1 MTKRIRVAHL
11 HSYLPFGG
19 VENHILNLCR
29 HFDSERFELEVCLF
43 RDGGPMLSVFED
55 AGITV
60 RVFNVVDGDGRI
72 VNSDQ
77 ARAFLAHLRSF
88 DIAHTWYGGGPL
100 NFGMQAA
107 QSLRIAVQVQSIEWL
122 VPAVDPGLD
131 AVILESDVLK
141 TIQEAAG
148 VPNRLVRINAGIDLA
163 RYNPATVQPFR
174 LFEGP
179 VVGRVSRLV
188 EEKDPET
195 FVRAAALVQARHPHT
210 NFVIAGDGPLRAQLE
225 ALAQRLG
232 ARITFLG
239 NCTNVP
245 AVLAAFDIFAY
256 PTLGDSFGF
265 VNAEALAMGKPVIS
279 TRVGAVPE
287 LVRDGETGFLIE
299 PQDAWGLAQCICYLL
314 NEPEIGRRMGSQGRQ
329 LIETKFDLKQEVTA
343 MADLYHELYHR
354 FLGAPEHIS
363 DAPAVDTAP
372 AAAEAQPATAPQH
385 RNGFSLQEAQAAA
398 EHALELAPTDI
409 NVLAAYGTVSVEAG
423 NYEGARSALL
433 RIQAQD
439 PECPAAL
446 ELQEAVS
453 LLPG

>member
-88 DIAHTWYGGGPL
+88 DVAHTWYGGGPL

-265 VNAEALAMGKPVIS
+265 VNAEAMAMGKPVIS
-279 TRVGAVPE
+279 TRVGSVPE

-385 RNGFSLQEAQAAA
+385 RNGFNLQEAQAAA

>member
-55 AGITV
+55 AGVTV

-88 DIAHTWYGGGPL
+88 DVAHTWYGGGPL

-148 VPNRLVRINAGIDLA
+148 VPNRLTRINAGIDLA
-163 RYNPATVQPFR
+163 RYNPASVQPFR
-174 LFEGP
+174 LFDGP

-265 VNAEALAMGKPVIS
+265 VNAEAMAMGKPVIS

-385 RNGFSLQEAQAAA
+385 RNGFNLQEAQAAA

>member
-265 VNAEALAMGKPVIS
+265 VNAEAMAMGKPVIS
-279 TRVGAVPE
+279 TRVGSVPE

-354 FLGAPEHIS
+354 FLGAPERIS

-372 AAAEAQPATAPQH
+372 AAAEPQPATAPQH
-385 RNGFSLQEAQAAA
+385 RNGFNLQEAQAAA

>member
-88 DIAHTWYGGGPL
+88 DVAHTWYGGGPL

-354 FLGAPEHIS
+354 FLGAPDRIS

-385 RNGFSLQEAQAAA
+385 RNGFNLQEAQAAA

>member
-29 HFDSERFELEVCLF
+29 HFDSTRFELEVCLF
-43 RDGGPMLSVFED
+43 REGGPMLSVFQD
-55 AGITV
+55 AGIPV

-72 VNSDQ
+72 VNGDQ

-131 AVILESDVLK
+131 AVILESEVLK
-141 TIQEAAG
+141 QIQEAAG
-148 VPNRLVRINAGIDLA
+148 VPNRLERINAGIDLA
-163 RYNPATVQPFR
+163 RYDPATVQPFR
-174 LFEGP
+174 RFDGP

-195 FVRAAALVQARHPHT
+195 FVRAAAIVQARHPQA
-210 NFVIAGDGPLRAQLE
+210 NFVIAGDGPLRPQLE
-225 ALAQRLG
+225 ALAQRLD

-239 NCTNVP
+239 NCANVP

-265 VNAEALAMGKPVIS
+265 VNAEAMAMGKPVIS
-279 TRVGAVPE
+279 TRVGSVPE

-314 NEPEIGRRMGSQGRQ
+314 NEPEIGRRMGCQGRH

-354 FLGAPEHIS
+354 FLGAPER
-363 DAPAVDTAP
+363 APDGTATDTAVV
-372 AAAEAQPATAPQH
+372 AAAQPAASAGQRPGAL
-385 RNGFSLQEAQAAA
+385 NLQQAQAAA

>member
-55 AGITV
+55 AGVTV

-88 DIAHTWYGGGPL
+88 DVAHTWYGGGPL

-148 VPNRLVRINAGIDLA
+148 VPNRLTRINAGIDLA

-225 ALAQRLG
+225 ALAKRLG

-265 VNAEALAMGKPVIS
+265 VNAEAMAMGKPVIS
-279 TRVGAVPE
+279 TRVGSVPE

-385 RNGFSLQEAQAAA
+385 RNGFNLQEAQAAA

>member
-88 DIAHTWYGGGPL
+88 DVAHTWYGGGPL

-265 VNAEALAMGKPVIS
+265 VNAEAMAMGKPVIS
-279 TRVGAVPE
+279 TRVGSVPE

-354 FLGAPEHIS
+354 FLGAPDRIS

-372 AAAEAQPATAPQH
+372 AAAEPQPATAPQH
-385 RNGFSLQEAQAAA
+385 RNGFNLQEAQAAA

>member
-55 AGITV
+55 AGVTV

-265 VNAEALAMGKPVIS
+265 VNAEAMAMGKPVIS

-372 AAAEAQPATAPQH
+372 AAAEPQPATAPQH
-385 RNGFSLQEAQAAA
+385 RNGLNLQEAQAAA

>member
-88 DIAHTWYGGGPL
+88 DVAHTWYGGGPL

-148 VPNRLVRINAGIDLA
+148 VPNRLTRINAGIDLA

-265 VNAEALAMGKPVIS
+265 VNAEAMAMGKPVIS

-385 RNGFSLQEAQAAA
+385 RNGFNLQEAQAAA

>member
-55 AGITV
+55 AGVTV

-88 DIAHTWYGGGPL
+88 DVAHTWYGGGPL

-265 VNAEALAMGKPVIS
+265 VNAEAMAMGKPVIS
-279 TRVGAVPE
+279 TRVGSVPE

-385 RNGFSLQEAQAAA
+385 RNGFNLQEAQAAA

>member
-55 AGITV
+55 AGVTV

-174 LFEGP
+174 LFDGP

-265 VNAEALAMGKPVIS
+265 VNAEAMAMGKPVIS

-385 RNGFSLQEAQAAA
+385 RNGFNLQEAQAAA

>member
-55 AGITV
+55 AGVTV

-88 DIAHTWYGGGPL
+88 DVAHTWYGGGPL

-265 VNAEALAMGKPVIS
+265 VNAEAMAMGKPVIS

-354 FLGAPEHIS
+354 FLGAPDRIS
-363 DAPAVDTAP
+363 DAPEVDTAP
-372 AAAEAQPATAPQH
+372 AAAEPQPATAPQH
-385 RNGFSLQEAQAAA
+385 RNGFNLQEAQAAA

>member
-88 DIAHTWYGGGPL
+88 DVAHTWYGGGPL

-174 LFEGP
+174 LFDGP

-265 VNAEALAMGKPVIS
+265 VNAEAMAMGKPVIS

-385 RNGFSLQEAQAAA
+385 RNGFNLQEAQAAA

>member
-55 AGITV
+55 AGVTV

-88 DIAHTWYGGGPL
+88 DVAHTWYGGGPL

-148 VPNRLVRINAGIDLA
+148 VPNRLARINAGIDLA

-265 VNAEALAMGKPVIS
+265 VNAEAMAMGKPVIS
-279 TRVGAVPE
+279 TRVGSVPE

-354 FLGAPEHIS
+354 FLGAPDRIS

-372 AAAEAQPATAPQH
+372 AAAEPQPATAPQH
-385 RNGFSLQEAQAAA
+385 RNGFNLQEAQAAA

>member
-55 AGITV
+55 AGVTV

-88 DIAHTWYGGGPL
+88 DVAHTWYGGGPL

-148 VPNRLVRINAGIDLA
+148 VPNRLTRINAGIDLA

-265 VNAEALAMGKPVIS
+265 VNAEAMAMGKPVIS

-354 FLGAPEHIS
+354 FLGAPDRIS

-372 AAAEAQPATAPQH
+372 AAAEPQPATAPQH
-385 RNGFSLQEAQAAA
+385 RNGFNLQEAQAAA

>member
-88 DIAHTWYGGGPL
+88 DVAHTWYGGGPL

-265 VNAEALAMGKPVIS
+265 VNAEAMAMGKPVIS
-279 TRVGAVPE
+279 TRVGSVPE

-354 FLGAPEHIS
+354 FLGAPERIS

-385 RNGFSLQEAQAAA
+385 RNGFNLQEAQAAA

>member
-55 AGITV
+55 AGVTV

-88 DIAHTWYGGGPL
+88 DVAHTWYGGGPL

-174 LFEGP
+174 LFDGP

-265 VNAEALAMGKPVIS
+265 VNAEAMAMGKPVIS
-279 TRVGAVPE
+279 TRVGSVPE

-354 FLGAPEHIS
+354 FLGAPDRIS

-372 AAAEAQPATAPQH
+372 AAAEPQPATAPQH
-385 RNGFSLQEAQAAA
+385 RNGFNLQEAQAAA

>member
-55 AGITV
+55 AGVTV

-163 RYNPATVQPFR
+163 RYNPASVQPFR
-174 LFEGP
+174 LFDGP

-232 ARITFLG
+232 TRITFLG

-265 VNAEALAMGKPVIS
+265 VNAEAMAMGKPVIS

-372 AAAEAQPATAPQH
+372 AAAEPQPATAPQH
-385 RNGFSLQEAQAAA
+385 RNGLNLQEAQAAA

>member
-55 AGITV
+55 AGVTV

-88 DIAHTWYGGGPL
+88 DVAHTWYGGGPL

-148 VPNRLVRINAGIDLA
+148 VPNRLTRINAGIDLA

-265 VNAEALAMGKPVIS
+265 VNAEAMAMGKPVIS

-354 FLGAPEHIS
+354 FLGAPDRIS

-372 AAAEAQPATAPQH
+372 AAAEPQPATAPQRH
-385 RNGFSLQEAQAAA
+385 NGFNLQEAQAAA

>member
-55 AGITV
+55 AGVTV

-141 TIQEAAG
+141 TIQETAG
-148 VPNRLVRINAGIDLA
+148 VPNRLTRINAGIDLA
-163 RYNPATVQPFR
+163 RYNPASVQPFR
-174 LFEGP
+174 LFDGP

-265 VNAEALAMGKPVIS
+265 VNAEAMAMGKPVIS

-385 RNGFSLQEAQAAA
+385 RNGFNLQEAQAAA

>member
-55 AGITV
+55 AGVTV

-148 VPNRLVRINAGIDLA
+148 VPNRLTRINAGIDLA
-163 RYNPATVQPFR
+163 RYNPASVQPFR
-174 LFEGP
+174 LFDGP

-265 VNAEALAMGKPVIS
+265 VNAEAMAMGKPVIS
-279 TRVGAVPE
+279 TRVGSVPE

-385 RNGFSLQEAQAAA
+385 RNGFNLQEAQAAA

>member
-55 AGITV
+55 AGVTV

-225 ALAQRLG
+225 ALAKRLG

-343 MADLYHELYHR
+343 MADLYHEMYHR

-372 AAAEAQPATAPQH
+372 AAAEPQPATAHQH

>member
-88 DIAHTWYGGGPL
+88 DVAHTWYGGGPL

-265 VNAEALAMGKPVIS
+265 VNAEAMAMGKPVIS

-372 AAAEAQPATAPQH
+372 AAAEPQPATAHQH

>member
-265 VNAEALAMGKPVIS
+265 VNAEAMAMGKPVIS

-354 FLGAPEHIS
+354 FLGAPDRIS

-372 AAAEAQPATAPQH
+372 AAAEPQPATAPQH
-385 RNGFSLQEAQAAA
+385 RNGFNLQEAQAAA

>member
-88 DIAHTWYGGGPL
+88 DVAHTWYGGGPL

-148 VPNRLVRINAGIDLA
+148 VPNRLTRINAGIDLA

-265 VNAEALAMGKPVIS
+265 VNAEAMAMGKPVIS

-354 FLGAPEHIS
+354 FLGAPDRIS

-372 AAAEAQPATAPQH
+372 AAAEPQPATAPQH
-385 RNGFSLQEAQAAA
+385 RNGFNLQEAQAAA

>member
-88 DIAHTWYGGGPL
+88 DVAHTWYGGGPL

-265 VNAEALAMGKPVIS
+265 VNAEAMAMGKPVIS

-354 FLGAPEHIS
+354 FLGAPDRIS

-372 AAAEAQPATAPQH
+372 AAAEPQPATAPQH
-385 RNGFSLQEAQAAA
+385 RNGFNLQEAQAAA

>member
-88 DIAHTWYGGGPL
+88 DVAHTWYGGGPL

-174 LFEGP
+174 LFDGP

-265 VNAEALAMGKPVIS
+265 VNAEAMAMGKPVIS

-354 FLGAPEHIS
+354 FLGAPERIS

-385 RNGFSLQEAQAAA
+385 RNGFNLQEAQAAA

>member
-55 AGITV
+55 AGVTV

-265 VNAEALAMGKPVIS
+265 VNAEAMAMGKPVIS
-279 TRVGAVPE
+279 TRVGSVPE

-354 FLGAPEHIS
+354 FLGAPDRIS

-372 AAAEAQPATAPQH
+372 AAAEPQPATAPQH
-385 RNGFSLQEAQAAA
+385 RNGFNLQEAQAAA

>member
-88 DIAHTWYGGGPL
+88 DVAHTWYGGGPL

-225 ALAQRLG
+225 ALAKRLG

-354 FLGAPEHIS
+354 FLGAPDRIS

-385 RNGFSLQEAQAAA
+385 RNGFNLQEAQAAA

>member
-55 AGITV
+55 AGVTV

-88 DIAHTWYGGGPL
+88 DVAHTWYGGGPL

-265 VNAEALAMGKPVIS
+265 VNAEAMAMGKPVIS

-354 FLGAPEHIS
+354 FLGAPERIS

-372 AAAEAQPATAPQH
+372 AAAEPQPATAPQH
-385 RNGFSLQEAQAAA
+385 RNGFNLQEAQAAA

>member
-265 VNAEALAMGKPVIS
+265 VNAEAMAMGKPVIS

-354 FLGAPEHIS
+354 FLGAPDRIS

-372 AAAEAQPATAPQH
+372 AAAEPQPATAPQRH
-385 RNGFSLQEAQAAA
+385 NGFNLQEAQAAA

>member
-55 AGITV
+55 AGVTV

-174 LFEGP
+174 LFDGP

-265 VNAEALAMGKPVIS
+265 VNAEAMAMGKPVIS

-354 FLGAPEHIS
+354 FLGAPDRIS

-385 RNGFSLQEAQAAA
+385 RNGFNLQEAQAAA

>member
-55 AGITV
+55 AGVTV

-148 VPNRLVRINAGIDLA
+148 VPNRLTRINAGIDLA
-163 RYNPATVQPFR
+163 RYNPASVQPFR

-265 VNAEALAMGKPVIS
+265 VNAEAMAMGKPVIS
-279 TRVGAVPE
+279 TRVGSVPE

-385 RNGFSLQEAQAAA
+385 HNGFNLQEAQAAA

>member
-55 AGITV
+55 AGVTV

-148 VPNRLVRINAGIDLA
+148 VPNRLTRINAGIDLE
-163 RYNPATVQPFR
+163 RYNPASVQPFR
-174 LFEGP
+174 LFDGP

-265 VNAEALAMGKPVIS
+265 VNAEAMAMGKPVIS

-385 RNGFSLQEAQAAA
+385 RNGFNLQEAQAAA

>member
-55 AGITV
+55 AGVTV

-148 VPNRLVRINAGIDLA
+148 VPNRLTRINAGIDLA
-163 RYNPATVQPFR
+163 RYNPASVQPFR
-174 LFEGP
+174 LFDGP

-232 ARITFLG
+232 TRITFLG

-265 VNAEALAMGKPVIS
+265 VNAEAMAMGKPVIS

-385 RNGFSLQEAQAAA
+385 RNGFNLQEAQAAA

>member
-55 AGITV
+55 AGVTV

-265 VNAEALAMGKPVIS
+265 VNAEAMAMGKPVIS

-372 AAAEAQPATAPQH
+372 AAAEPQPATAPQH
-385 RNGFSLQEAQAAA
+385 RNGFSLQEAQEAA

>member
-55 AGITV
+55 AGVTV

-88 DIAHTWYGGGPL
+88 DVAHTWYGGGPL

-148 VPNRLVRINAGIDLA
+148 VPNRLMRINAGIDLA

-265 VNAEALAMGKPVIS
+265 VNAEAMAMGKPVIS

-354 FLGAPEHIS
+354 FLGAPDRIS

-372 AAAEAQPATAPQH
+372 AAAEPQPATAPQH
-385 RNGFSLQEAQAAA
+385 RNGFNLQEAQAAA

>member
-88 DIAHTWYGGGPL
+88 DVAHTWYGGGPL

-265 VNAEALAMGKPVIS
+265 VNAEAMAMGKPVIS

-354 FLGAPEHIS
+354 FLGAPDRIS

-372 AAAEAQPATAPQH
+372 AAAEPQPATAHQRH
-385 RNGFSLQEAQAAA
+385 NGFNLQEAQAAA

>member
-265 VNAEALAMGKPVIS
+265 VNAEAMAMGKPVIS
-279 TRVGAVPE
+279 TRVGSVPE

-354 FLGAPEHIS
+354 FLGAPDRIS

-385 RNGFSLQEAQAAA
+385 RNGFNLQEAQAAA